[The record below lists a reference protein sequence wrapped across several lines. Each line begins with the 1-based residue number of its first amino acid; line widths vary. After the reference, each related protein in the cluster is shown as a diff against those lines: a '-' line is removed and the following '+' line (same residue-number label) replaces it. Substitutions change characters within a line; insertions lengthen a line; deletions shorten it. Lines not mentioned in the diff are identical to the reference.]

1 MLFAFLLYGGC
12 GLHDTHENAAGRQ
25 GWRDLGRQQIWMEVK
40 VAEQTLHV
48 PREFAWG
55 QAASPSQGSP
65 CVGVHHGQRLT
76 GGGVHDTRNATPSQT
91 SPKTTGAPACS
102 TGVAMNCFPEDFVF
116 RFPLLGCPRRHQM
129 LIAPP
134 FFKEEMSVCSLAV
147 LDSSELKLDLA
158 GILENVSLIS
168 VHTR

>member
-1 MLFAFLLYGGC
+1 MSVVRRRGPLLRSAWCVVRSLSGRGLTCAAEYLRAHEGGAHIPSSCLWGIWSVCCVLFAFLLYGGC

-65 CVGVHHGQRLT
+65 CVGVHHRQRLT

-91 SPKTTGAPACS
+91 SPKTIGAPACS
-102 TGVAMNCFPEDFVF
+102 TGVATNCFPFVSA
-116 RFPLLGCPRRHQM
+116 L
-129 LIAPP
+129 
-134 FFKEEMSVCSLAV
+134 
-147 LDSSELKLDLA
+147 
-158 GILENVSLIS
+158 
-168 VHTR
+168 